1 MLASIE
7 QKLAEVSKPQPD
19 TRVVFRNQSAP
30 LEQLIS
36 ELGVV
41 FEEEVMTIPNYLN
54 MRTIVTVV
62 KNGKPLEEL
71 HGPRCVANDTNNHIF
86 IAEGYQPEHM
96 RISIFS
102 EKGE

>member
-7 QKLAEVSKPQPD
+7 QKLAEVRKPQPD

-30 LEQLIS
+30 LERLIS

-54 MRTIVTVV
+54 MRMIVTVL
-62 KNGKPLEEL
+62 KNGKPPKEL
-71 HGPRCVANDTNNHIF
+71 HGPRCVTNNHIF